1 MLEEKYYRQIAQAL
15 PFLQQTESQLAREFR
30 QAAYYARIPVGR
42 DIFVEGDAVQA
53 IALMLSGNVRVYKIG
68 ENGREITLYR
78 FGLGGSCILTANA
91 ILNQQ
96 TFPAVALVESEAEAI
111 MVPAETFRDWIRR
124 YDEWRAFLFD
134 LLSQRLASTM
144 ALVDEV
150 VFHRMDARIA
160 ALLLRRAEQGS
171 IIPVTHQEI
180 AAELGTS
187 REVVSRIPFPVRILY
202 NRPPSNPPA
211 TLVDTVE
218 SPKAAEGAKGISPDM
233 GQSDSMPPAD
243 QYAAMSNPGF
253 SAMGPSYPNPVK
265 CI

>member
-1 MLEEKYYRQIAQAL
+1 MLETEHYQRIAQVM
-15 PFLQQTESQLAREFR
+15 PFLKRVDSEIAREFR
-30 QAAYYARIPVGR
+30 QAAYYTRIGVGK

-78 FGLGGSCILTANA
+78 FGLGESCILTANA

-111 MVPAETFRDWIRR
+111 MIPAETFRDWIRR

-150 VFHRMDARIA
+150 VFHRMDARIS
-160 ALLLRRAEQGS
+160 ALLLRRADRGS
-171 IIPVTHQEI
+171 ILQITHQEI

-187 REVVSRIPFPVRILY
+187 REVVSRILEGFDSAGLISSSRGQIEI
-202 NRPPSNPPA
+202 
-211 TLVDTVE
+211 VD
-218 SPKAAEGAKGISPDM
+218 AEGLEARAEM
-233 GQSDSMPPAD
+233 
-243 QYAAMSNPGF
+243 
-253 SAMGPSYPNPVK
+253 
-265 CI
+265 